1 MRRVSGET
9 YKPLMHVHLMRR
21 KAIYQIPFD
30 GGGEEIQ
37 TVFWR
42 RPTVRTALPCRLE
55 RRGCLARV
63 PPLSQAEH
71 GAAWRSLVL
80 DRRRKMGEGSA

>member
-42 RPTVRTALPCRLE
+42 RPTVRTALPCRPE
-55 RRGCLARV
+55 SPGARRSTAL
-63 PPLSQAEH
+63 H
-71 GAAWRSLVL
+71 GAGWCWTGAAGCGR
-80 DRRRKMGEGSA
+80 G